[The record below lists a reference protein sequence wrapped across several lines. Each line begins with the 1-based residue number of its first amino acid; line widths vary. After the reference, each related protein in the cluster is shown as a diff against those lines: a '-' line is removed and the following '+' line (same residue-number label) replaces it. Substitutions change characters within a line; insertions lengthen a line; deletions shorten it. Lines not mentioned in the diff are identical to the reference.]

1 MTGSLLAP
9 LLTAAVLVA
18 VVVPNWKAR
27 IWVCLIFALG
37 ALSGVLAVLN

>member
-1 MTGSLLAP
+1 MTGSFLVP
-9 LLTAAVLVA
+9 LITGAVLVA

-27 IWVCLIFALG
+27 VWVCLIFALG